1 MYEQMT
7 DVLSCPVCLEMLIDP
22 VDCQECSGTI
32 CRKCLP
38 ANDADN
44 CVLCRQV
51 SIFRPSRNT
60 VKFLDLLK
68 FKCRFRD
75 LGCMVES
82 VYSNWDQHNKNC
94 NQKTEIEQLKAEY
107 VLNMT
112 QSNNEIANLK
122 AEIKSLKSAQ
132 KEKITNIHNEHKKH
146 SDNMQNKINSSLN
159 KIQQLEKIIEEKN
172 KTKEISIEHESGI
185 FKLIDNKNGS
195 F

>member
-7 DVLSCPVCLEMLIDP
+7 DVLSCPVCLDMLIDP

-38 ANDADN
+38 AYNNNNDN

-51 SIFRPSRNT
+51 SVFRPSRNT

-82 VYSNWDQHNKNC
+82 VYSNWDQHNNNC
-94 NQKTEIEQLKAEY
+94 KTNYDFMKIINNQKSEIDKLKAEY
-107 VLNMT
+107 QQSMT
-112 QSNNEIANLK
+112 QSNEEISNLK
-122 AEIKSLKSAQ
+122 AEIKTLKSA
-132 KEKITNIHNEHKKH
+132 
-146 SDNMQNKINSSLN
+146 
-159 KIQQLEKIIEEKN
+159 
-172 KTKEISIEHESGI
+172 
-185 FKLIDNKNGS
+185 
-195 F
+195 